1 MEYTSGRAAYVLP
14 PPGQIIPN
22 NYVVLKERLAKDKYV
37 LDFKDN
43 GGNLLASLDSL
54 RNESFS
60 RLMYRLDSL
69 TDKEREK
76 EIAFLSMIVSSPVF
90 RKNFG
95 SRIKELEDKLLYAIK
110 NEKSDLGSL
119 FTLIN
124 VAEQELNNI
133 IDKKEWDNYKG
144 RSIATRITDII
155 TEKIGEILDKTSK
168 ELNYLAI
175 SSVEDALSG
184 IDIDMGQVFEEAVLR
199 AVGKEKDAVSK
210 RELTSITNEMLKR
223 TGFQKWMS
231 EAQFASFMDT
241 GKLNLLQA
249 LEMKKSAKG
258 VVKQSL
264 KNLFKFLYWGLG
276 GEASVDLSGG
286 ASYNADRRHMGYQL
300 NKRGKQGL
308 TDVIELFNITGSLEM
323 TEDMLGEIFGSDGIE
338 RQIKE
343 ISSTIK
349 KFSDNLTIHYSV
361 KDYRFLNK
369 TGMSDKDFSIQSGKL
384 FTRFDKKGGVTDADL
399 DSLLFMVNN
408 AADGGMYSADG
419 DREDVLAAVASV
431 AVKWMFDDYAEQT
444 ALPINT
450 ANSLHVFV
458 INGLYY
464 PISSILRKFSD
475 QLAIAET
482 SGIIIMATG
491 TWPDAISQYD
501 NVTKPSIPFIRGDY
515 SRWDNLAN
523 FSKKNTSVRIK
534 LNKAFFNVAGLGS
547 LYSD

>member
-1 MEYTSGRAAYVLP
+1 MEYVSRRAAFVLP

-22 NYVVLKERLAKDKYV
+22 NYVVLKERLERDKYT
-37 LDFKDN
+37 LDFRYSEGDLL
-43 GGNLLASLDSL
+43 GNLDSL
-54 RNESFS
+54 RNESFF

-69 TDKEREK
+69 ADKEREK
-76 EIAFLSMIVSSPVF
+76 EIAFLSMIVSSPIF

-95 SRIKELEDKLLYAIK
+95 HRVKELEDKLLHAIK
-110 NEKSDLGSL
+110 TEKSDLGSL

-124 VAEQELNNI
+124 VAEQEINNI
-133 IDKKEWDNYKG
+133 IDRKEWDNYRG
-144 RSIATRITDII
+144 RSIATRITDIVI
-155 TEKIGEILDKTSK
+155 EKISEIVDKSSK
-168 ELNYLAI
+168 ELNHLAI
-175 SSVEDALSG
+175 SSVEDALNG
-184 IDIDMGQVFEEAVLR
+184 VDLDMNQIFEEAVLR
-199 AVGKEKDAVSK
+199 AVGKEKNAVSK

-231 EAQFASFMDT
+231 EEQFSSFIDT

-249 LEMKKSAKG
+249 LNAKKSDEG

-264 KNLFKFLYWGLG
+264 RNLFKYLYWGLG

-286 ASYNADRRHMGYQL
+286 SSYSANRRHMGYQL
-300 NKRGKQGL
+300 NKRNKQGL

-323 TEDMLGEIFGSDGIE
+323 TETMLGEIFGSDGIE

-343 ISSTIK
+343 IASTIR

-369 TGMSDKDFSIQSGKL
+369 TGMSDKDFAIQSGNL

-482 SGIIIMATG
+482 SDSIIMATG

-501 NVTKPSIPFIRGDY
+501 NVIKPSIPFVQGDY
-515 SRWDNLAN
+515 SRWDNLAA

-534 LNKAFFNVAGLGS
+534 LNKVFFNVAGLGN
-547 LYSD
+547 LE